1 MWAGTATQSAV
12 EAAKELARALE
23 ARDRVEEA
31 KTREIREIEEAK
43 SRALEA
49 RDASSALAAE
59 AQSSAV
65 AAALEM
71 ARALADK
78 SNAYTKALGLEA
90 ALATARAERDQAR
103 AERTELLARCEAAL
117 QRAAPGMQVLT
128 TAPSPPHRCEAA
140 LQRAET
146 AEGALK
152 TTLGALEATEG
163 ALETT
168 RATLSDTRSALAVC
182 ERELREL
189 RAEKEAEAGAAAT
202 AAAAAAARTTVMP
215 LSLTVPD
222 LRAELAK
229 RGLPTQGKKGELV
242 ARLEEAIAT
251 HDATHDGL
259 KAAW

>member
-117 QRAAPGMQVLT
+117 QRA
-128 TAPSPPHRCEAA
+128 
-140 LQRAET
+140 ET

-168 RATLSDTRSALAVC
+168 RATLSDTRSALALC

-202 AAAAAAARTTVMP
+202 AAAAAAVRTMVMP
-215 LSLTVPD
+215 QSLTVTD